1 MSITLTFLSIFTL
14 VPDPHLSCSAG
25 HSLAFFF
32 VASCLCLLLSAVYL
46 NKRTTDSELNRS
58 DNLSLVLFETLDRDL
73 LGGIPTPV
81 PQLPTY
87 LYFECAIPCWMDSY
101 QMGLYSFFYPDAIP
115 SRGLRIKG
123 TAEITSHLVFN
134 HEGIHLLRPQ
144 HTASIVLLLLLPW
157 SMVAG
162 GETRIE
168 IVCGI
173 THRGFITIVL
183 TRTS

>member
-1 MSITLTFLSIFTL
+1 ME
-14 VPDPHLSCSAG
+14 
-25 HSLAFFF
+25 
-32 VASCLCLLLSAVYL
+32 VYL
-46 NKRTTDSELNRS
+46 PQSHNYPPTSTLNVPFR
-58 DNLSLVLFETLDRDL
+58 V
-73 LGGIPTPV
+73 LGGF
-81 PQLPTY
+81 LPNGTV
-87 LYFECAIPCWMDSY
+87 L
-101 QMGLYSFFYPDAIP
+101 FFYPDAIP